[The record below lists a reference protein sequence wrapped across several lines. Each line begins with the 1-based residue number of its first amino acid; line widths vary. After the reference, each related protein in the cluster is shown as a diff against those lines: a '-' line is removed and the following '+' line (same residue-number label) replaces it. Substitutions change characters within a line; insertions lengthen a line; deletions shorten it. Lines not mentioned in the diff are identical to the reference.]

1 LEIAEQSPSRGPV
14 GVSRLRNIL
23 RSEDWWSNGIG
34 LALIAVAAAVFAAG
48 GSIKWLAVA
57 PQKWSHASDMRAQ
70 LAAGGARFGGLLVV
84 WSLLFSASAAALGL
98 RVRQFLPGFLVIF
111 AVALAVYVLGSWDQA
126 AHYNLEPP
134 LVALALGLLVSN
146 TVGVPR
152 WLTPSLRV
160 ELYIKTGIVLLGAGL
175 PLTLLAWAGPVAM
188 LQAAIVSLATFA
200 TIFFCARRLGL
211 DPRFAATLG
220 TGGAVCG
227 VSGAIAIG
235 GAVGAQRRD
244 ISVAISLVVLWAIAM
259 IFVLPLASRAL
270 GLSTGVAGAWIGT
283 SEFADAAGL
292 AAAQTYGGYAGSVHG
307 VSGSADAAVAAFTL
321 MKVIGRDVWIG
332 VWAFVLSLIAATR
345 WDRHEIE
352 GHARPSQLWERFPK
366 FVLGFLAASLLITL
380 FSSGY
385 DYAQYKKDVIPGLVA
400 PLQVLRTWAFTFA
413 FLAIGLSTRLRELA
427 TVGIRPFIAFTI
439 GVIINV
445 LLGFILSTLVFGDF
459 WNRLSP

>member
-1 LEIAEQSPSRGPV
+1 LEIAEQSPSSSPA

-23 RSEDWWSNGIG
+23 RNEDWWSNAIG
-34 LALIAVAAAVFAAG
+34 LALIVAAAAVFAAG

-57 PQKWSHASDMRAQ
+57 PQKWSHLSEVRAQ
-70 LAAGGARFGGLLVV
+70 LSANGARFAGLFVV
-84 WSLLFSASAAALGL
+84 WSLLFGAAASALGL
-98 RVRQFLPGFLVIF
+98 RVRQFLPGFVVIF
-111 AVALAVYVLGSWDQA
+111 SVALAVYVLGSWDQA

-146 TVGVPR
+146 TVGAPR
-152 WLTPSLRV
+152 RLIPALRV

-211 DPRFAATLG
+211 DSRFAATLG

-235 GAVGAQRRD
+235 GAVGARRRD
-244 ISVAISLVVLWAIAM
+244 ISVAISLVVIWAIAM
-259 IFVLPLASRAL
+259 IFVLPLVSRAL

-292 AAAQTYGGYAGSVHG
+292 AAAQAYGGYAGGVHG

-345 WDRHEIE
+345 WDREGIE
-352 GHARPSQLWERFPK
+352 GRAPSSEIWQRFPK
-366 FVLGFLAASLLITL
+366 FVLGFLAASVLITL

-385 DYAQYKKDVIPGLVA
+385 DYAQYKKEVIPGLVA

-427 TVGIRPFIAFTI
+427 AVGIRPFVAFTI
-439 GVIINV
+439 GVFVNV
-445 LLGFILSTLVFGDF
+445 LLGFILSTQVFGDF